1 MIRDGKLS
9 GFIQLF
15 RPKNALMSILGVLV
29 GWINVSKSISPDLI
43 LACSVPP
50 LILMAGNAIN
60 DYFDAPIDA
69 INKPNRPIP
78 SGKISGRE
86 AFSSYVLLSLIGI
99 IASIPLGIIELLIAL
114 FFAISWYAYA
124 RWLKAMGLIGNSL
137 VSLGVAFTLIFG
149 SLAAGT
155 LSSKIIAFSSIAFT
169 SNLAREVVKTIEDI
183 EGDAAYGLRTVAI
196 RFGLRKSGLL
206 AAALS
211 VLSSFLAIIP
221 LTLMATSWAYFVLT
235 VLISVPLLIYSAYIS
250 FKIKNKENARKA
262 SDFLKISMFLGIL
275 GMLLDPII

>member
-1 MIRDGKLS
+1 MIRSDKLPS
-9 GFIQLF
+9 FIQLF

-29 GWINVSKSISPDLI
+29 GWISISKGISTNLI

-78 SGKISGRE
+78 SGKISRRE
-86 AFSSYVLLSLIGI
+86 AFVSYIALSLIGI
-99 IASIPLGIIELLIAL
+99 VASIPLGIIELIIAS
-114 FFAISWYAYA
+114 FFAVSWYTYA
-124 RWLKAMGLIGNSL
+124 RWLKAMGLVGNLL

-149 SLAAGT
+149 SLAAGS
-155 LSSKIIAFSSIAFT
+155 LSLKIIVFSSMAFA
-169 SNLAREVVKTIEDI
+169 SNLAREVVKTIEDMR
-183 EGDAAYGLRTVAI
+183 GDAAYGLRTVAI
-196 RFGLRKSGLL
+196 RLGSRKSGLF
-206 AAALS
+206 AASLS
-211 VLSSFLAIIP
+211 VLSSFLTIIP
-221 LTLMATSWAYFVLT
+221 LILMATGWVYLMLT
-235 VLISVPLLIYSAYIS
+235 VLISAPLLIYSAYLS
-250 FKIKNKENARKA
+250 FKIKSKENARKV

>member
-1 MIRDGKLS
+1 
-9 GFIQLF
+9 
-15 RPKNALMSILGVLV
+15 MSVLGVLV
-29 GWINVSKSISPDLI
+29 GWINVSEEVSPHLL
-43 LACSVPP
+43 LACLVPP

-78 SGKISGRE
+78 SGTISKQE
-86 AFSSYVLLSLIGI
+86 ALISYVILSLIGV
-99 IASIPLGIIELLIAL
+99 ALSMPLGKVEFLIAL

-124 RWLKAMGLIGNSL
+124 KWLKSMGLIGNAL

-149 SLAAGT
+149 ALATGILT
-155 LSSKIIAFSSIAFT
+155 PKVVAFSSIAFT

-196 RFGLRKSGLL
+196 RLGLKKSGLL
-206 AAALS
+206 AAGLS
-211 VLSSFLAIIP
+211 LLSSFLTVIP
-221 LTLMATSWAYFVLT
+221 LIMLGTGWAYLILT
-235 VLISVPLLIYSAYIS
+235 VLVSVPLLIYSAYLS
-250 FKIKNKENARKA
+250 CRIKGKENARRI
-262 SDFLKISMFLGIL
+262 SNLLKTSMFLGII